1 MIAHLTPSAPLST
14 RPRVPSDLAGC
25 VTSLALV
32 HEHSG
37 YPINWPVSPEAWLTP
52 PALLAAWAAEWD
64 GRIVGHAALCLGRD
78 DEPATALW
86 QARRPGA
93 ATASVSRLFV
103 SPEARGLGVGAAL
116 MDRAVEEAG
125 SRGLQPVLE
134 VVATHPAAAFYERLG
149 WELLGEVEDL
159 WPQDQRVRLRCHAA
173 PAPADQLVQ
182 GVFRKSLPPL
192 P

>member
-1 MIAHLTPSAPLST
+1 MISDLVPSAPLSL
-14 RPRVPSDLAGC
+14 RPRVPADLAGC
-25 VTSLALV
+25 AASLALV

-37 YPINWPVSPEAWLTP
+37 YPINWPAAPEAWLTP
-52 PALLAAWAAEWD
+52 PTLLAAWAAEWD

-78 DEPATALW
+78 GDPATALW

-116 MDRAVEEAG
+116 MDRAVEEAR

-134 VVATHPAAAFYERLG
+134 VVAAHPAAAFYERLG
-149 WELLGEVEDL
+149 WELLGEVQEL
-159 WPQDQRVRLRCHAA
+159 WPPDRHVRLRCFSA
-173 PAPADQLVQ
+173 PASAD
-182 GVFRKSLPPL
+182 PNA
-192 P
+192 